1 MTTLDKEH
9 KILDMVSDLVDKWQQ
24 THPMDLS
31 DKTCLMVLSGRDL
44 IHKFRAFQYRKQDE
58 DCWTTCMMFSASEFM
73 QYTPRPV
80 NAKAVQYGI
89 GGLNHRVNTD
99 DFWIPGFIYNLLI
112 QNDMDDKF
120 FVILDPFQKAYG
132 IRREIPITFNDFEKW
147 MTWAETYSHVKLDV
161 SPDDP
166 ENLYNEDI
174 LEYMAFR
181 HASGVMCEMMKF
193 VIKRGTVE
201 EFEKLFTRMSND
213 VLGYFMRYDW
223 ILDETEDYPEKR
235 MVLLREI
242 QNRSMNNPENHRL

>member
-1 MTTLDKEH
+1 VTRLE
-9 KILDMVSDLVDKWQQ
+9 KIPIFDTVLGLVDKWNQ
-24 THPMDLS
+24 THPVDTS
-31 DKTCLMVLSGRDL
+31 GKTCVMIPSGDR
-44 IHKFRAFQYRKQDE
+44 IFNKFCSYQYRKPGEGD
-58 DCWTTCMMFSASEFM
+58 WKNCMMFSASEFM

-80 NAKAVQYGI
+80 NAKVVQYGI

-112 QNDMDDKF
+112 QNDMDDEF

-132 IRREIPITFNDFEKW
+132 IRREIPITFKYFEKW
-147 MTWAETYSHVKLDV
+147 ITWAETYSHVKLDV

-213 VLGYFMRYDW
+213 VLEYFMRYDW

-235 MVLLREI
+235 MVLLREL
-242 QNRSMNNPENHRL
+242 QNRGMNTPENHRL

>member
-1 MTTLDKEH
+1 MATEYFEH
-9 KILDMVSDLVDKWQQ
+9 QIFAMVSDLVDKWQQ
-24 THPMDLS
+24 THPMDSS
-31 DKTCLMVLSGRDL
+31 DKTCIMVLSGRDL
-44 IHKFRAFQYRKQDE
+44 IHKFRAFQYKNPSKD
-58 DCWTTCMMFSASEFM
+58 DWKNCMVFVASDFM
-73 QYTPRPV
+73 QHTPRPV
-80 NAKAVQYGI
+80 NSIATQFV

-99 DFWIPGFIYNLLI
+99 DFWIPGFVYNLFI

-120 FVILDPFQKAYG
+120 IVILDPFQKAYNV
-132 IRREIPITFNDFEKW
+132 RREIPITFKDFEKW
-147 MTWAETYSHVKLDV
+147 LTWADTYSHVKLDV

-181 HASGVMCEMMKF
+181 HASGVLCEMMKF

-213 VLGYFMRYDW
+213 VLEYFMRYDW

-235 MVLLREI
+235 MVLLREL
-242 QNRSMNNPENHRL
+242 QNRGMNTPENHRL